1 MTRVTLSCVSIYLSG
16 DEWAALFD
24 SFVTFNNSGTAV
36 ETYKAAGH
44 QACSEFA
51 RRVYGV
57 PKGTW
62 LQGMA
67 DARRQPGGAV
77 IARMQKRVAHTAVGV
92 DQMDNVSS
100 TSEAIEWWKDLM
112 LEWDKLPNESPP
124 TIKFPPYVGE
134 ALYKEVY
141 LPEMLIYSLAPPLK
155 QKDDRA
161 PGSWFRAR
169 QAAVNLYSLEEFGLK
184 EGSTTAEPR
193 LLFKLVARA
202 NHSNFP
208 ECTECRHNRMEKEQN
223 IASRAPRDRRDAT
236 NAKQVAHVRDCSDE
250 CNPTHPNPGATA
262 SRVEALLCV
271 SSLGL

>member
-1 MTRVTLSCVSIYLSG
+1 VTRVTLSCVSIYLSG

-124 TIKFPPYVGE
+124 TIKYPPYVGE

-155 QKDDRA
+155 QKDDEHLAR
-161 PGSWFRAR
+161 GS
-169 QAAVNLYSLEEFGLK
+169 
-184 EGSTTAEPR
+184 
-193 LLFKLVARA
+193 
-202 NHSNFP
+202 
-208 ECTECRHNRMEKEQN
+208 
-223 IASRAPRDRRDAT
+223 
-236 NAKQVAHVRDCSDE
+236 AHVRRLSTCILW
-250 CNPTHPNPGATA
+250 
-262 SRVEALLCV
+262 R
-271 SSLGL
+271 SLA